1 MTAAHNI
8 LRKLRAL
15 GTHIEYADGR
25 LVLRAGDRPIPKLL
39 LEEARAAKL
48 KLLDLLGGS
57 SLLRPPKSPNT
68 YDGGGLS
75 IGAPENPS
83 IPAAIPKTAK
93 ADSVVAVLGGFGGGL
108 RGDGVLLDDDGGL
121 RDLAAKTAITKST
134 LAVLDKTQHLCG
146 SETPPE
152 TKTATSPECLGE
164 AVPKPRRCSP
174 SEQTEPQP
182 LV

>member
-57 SLLRPPKSPNT
+57 SLLRPPKSPNK

-75 IGAPENPS
+75 IGAPRKP
-83 IPAAIPKTAK
+83 
-93 ADSVVAVLGGFGGGL
+93 
-108 RGDGVLLDDDGGL
+108 
-121 RDLAAKTAITKST
+121 
-134 LAVLDKTQHLCG
+134 QHSCG
-146 SETPPE
+146 HP
-152 TKTATSPECLGE
+152 
-164 AVPKPRRCSP
+164 
-174 SEQTEPQP
+174 
-182 LV
+182 